1 MKINLTST
9 PVQELWQEGLAL
21 GLFSDERPPRGYTGM
36 VDWRLNGMIS
46 RSMASGRITGKEG
59 ETVLLAP
66 DRRAFPS
73 LKVLIVGLGMVG
85 DLAPNNLY
93 QAGATIVNSFTAA
106 GCNEFAASVPGA
118 DREELSTADLA
129 ESFLSGM
136 LDALGASGRLSE
148 QWPSIYIVESDH
160 LLRDVERGVRSAIDG
175 LQRRDD
181 TSFAT

>member
-1 MKINLTST
+1 MKINLTPT

-21 GLFSDERPPRGYTGM
+21 GLFSDERPPRGYTGT

-46 RSMASGRITGKEG
+46 RSMVSGHITGEEG

-73 LKVLIVGLGMVG
+73 LKVLIVGLGSVE
-85 DLAPNNLY
+85 DVAPHTLY
-93 QAGATIVNSFTAA
+93 QAGTTIVNSFTAA
-106 GCNEFAASVPGA
+106 GCSEFAASVPGA
-118 DREELSTADLA
+118 GREELSTADLA
-129 ESFLSGM
+129 ESLIAGM
-136 LDALGASGRLSE
+136 LNALGASGRPPE

-175 LQRRDD
+175 FQHRDD
-181 TSFAT
+181 TSSAH